1 MALFGLFQKPM
12 DESVERQN
20 DIEIQI
26 LKKRILELE
35 LEQESID
42 VKNAILDFV
51 LAHMEL
57 INFQTALKVQNV
69 STSVGDISAMSEE
82 MSSNTEEML
91 AVEQNVNANIQEIKQ
106 HSLLLVEEMESSITK
121 GEMVQELL
129 AKGAHSTEQLND
141 EITKMDDIGKSVS
154 GIAD

>member
-1 MALFGLFQKPM
+1 MGLFGLFQKSM
-12 DESVERQN
+12 DESVEKHN
-20 DIEIQI
+20 DLEIQI

-82 MSSNTEEML
+82 MSSNTEEVL

-106 HSLLLVEEMESSITK
+106 HSLLLVEEMESSISK

-129 AKGAHSTEQLND
+129 TKGANSTEQLND
-141 EITKMDDIGKSVS
+141 EMTKMDDISKGVT